1 MPHRFIVSPKGGQYN
16 NTKQIGE
23 VELIINT
30 SIEEAE
36 DVNRNGIVIA
46 LPLDYKGDIKVG
58 DEVII
63 HHNIFRIT
71 YNDKGI
77 ARQSDFHIKDNL
89 FFVDA
94 DLVYLIVRNG
104 KKIAIDDH
112 VFIKPIK
119 EVDNWFGE
127 IEKERVGIV
136 KFANEKLISQ
146 GITEGDEIGFYKDCE
161 YPFEIDNEK
170 LYLMKNH
177 RILVKL

>member
-1 MPHRFIVSPKGGQYN
+1 MPHRFIVSPKGNQYN
-16 NTKQIGE
+16 NSKQIGD

-36 DVNRNGIVIA
+36 NVNRNGIVIA
-46 LPLDYKGDIKVG
+46 LPLDYKGEIEVG
-58 DEVII
+58 DEVIV

-77 ARQSDFHIKDNL
+77 PRQSDFHIKDNL
-89 FFVDA
+89 FYIDK
-94 DLVYLIVRNG
+94 DLIYLFIRNG
-104 KKIAIDDH
+104 KKMAVDNH

-119 EVDNWFGE
+119 ENDKWFGE
-127 IEKERVGIV
+127 IEKERIGIV
-136 KFANEKLISQ
+136 KFANKTLISE
-146 GITEGDEIGFYKDCE
+146 GINEGDKIGFFKDCE